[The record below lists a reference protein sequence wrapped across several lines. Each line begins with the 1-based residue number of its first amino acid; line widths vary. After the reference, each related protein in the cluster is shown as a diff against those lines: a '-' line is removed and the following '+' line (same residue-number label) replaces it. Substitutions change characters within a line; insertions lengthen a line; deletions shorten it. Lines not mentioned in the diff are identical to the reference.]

1 MYWRSRNKNGRSWF
15 DLPSLSPCEVLK
27 IGCKVQVSEPF
38 HAFRMGSTDFNMDE
52 PEKSRDDQASLMV
65 FPVEMAIFFGVYL
78 SHFQIH
84 RRMKWWMTWWMKWYR
99 WYGWSQ
105 APKFR
110 LQDWQHDQLYK
121 GGSIQ
126 KMDSEMGFSR
136 NGPKLIQNLLK
147 ISKHHP
153 RSVRN
158 HRSFEF
164 LSQFRAETPAF
175 APHFRVWGSS
185 PSCCRRAWRD
195 PCSFYTTWEMH
206 QLRGMPWSTMAC
218 LKSLRTRLDPPQ
230 WY

>member
-1 MYWRSRNKNGRSWF
+1 MLFAWGRRTSIWMSLRRAGMTRPVWWFSLLKWPFFSGYIYPIFRYTGEWNGGWHGGWNDTDDMAGPRLLSF
-15 DLPSLSPCEVLK
+15 DSK
-27 IGCKVQVSEPF
+27 IGSMTSSIKEGPF
-38 HAFRMGSTDFNMDE
+38 RKWTLKWGSPGM
-52 PEKSRDDQASLMV
+52 
-65 FPVEMAIFFGVYL
+65 
-78 SHFQIH
+78 
-84 RRMKWWMTWWMKWYR
+84 
-99 WYGWSQ
+99 
-105 APKFR
+105 
-110 LQDWQHDQLYK
+110 
-121 GGSIQ
+121 
-126 KMDSEMGFSR
+126 
-136 NGPKLIQNLLK
+136 GPKLIQNLLK

>member
-1 MYWRSRNKNGRSWF
+1 MVWSSVSFALWGAENRLQSAGQWTFPCFSHGVDGLQYGWAWEEQGWPGQFDGFPCWNG
-15 DLPSLSPCEVLK
+15 
-27 IGCKVQVSEPF
+27 
-38 HAFRMGSTDFNMDE
+38 H
-52 PEKSRDDQASLMV
+52 
-65 FPVEMAIFFGVYL
+65 FFGVYL